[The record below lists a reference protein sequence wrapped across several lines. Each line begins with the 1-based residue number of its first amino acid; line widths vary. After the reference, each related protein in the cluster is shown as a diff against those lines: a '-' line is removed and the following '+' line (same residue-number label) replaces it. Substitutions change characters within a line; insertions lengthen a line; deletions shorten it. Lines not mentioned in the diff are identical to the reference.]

1 MWENFGEFDSAE
13 EINRAAAA
21 QLSEEDT
28 DAILLI
34 AKENGIDEE
43 EAQDYIE
50 GAVPALCTPMMAAL
64 GKIKVE
70 ELDLKPYEIMEDWIS
85 YIEMS
90 CMEEPDMA
98 IAVRKKGKSL
108 RGCIAKILLWSA
120 QNAKPVDKDIIKA
133 AGAHPRTTL
142 CGFHTHSLSG
152 TSAYNGAIPCTAA

>member
-64 GKIKVE
+64 GK
-70 ELDLKPYEIMEDWIS
+70 
-85 YIEMS
+85 
-90 CMEEPDMA
+90 
-98 IAVRKKGKSL
+98 L
-108 RGCIAKILLWSA
+108 R
-120 QNAKPVDKDIIKA
+120 
-133 AGAHPRTTL
+133 
-142 CGFHTHSLSG
+142 
-152 TSAYNGAIPCTAA
+152 